1 MKKDSVTKQTTFT
14 MNKIQNHIN
23 NLPIDER
30 YEFVKDYND
39 LQSELK
45 SMQLTDLYHNQSHEY
60 RVALEREVQHTKRI
74 FGKPLR
80 DDVRRVLLSALKDIQ
95 IPAIDTSKY
104 DAGEVMRTP
113 KPNFHL
119 IMREVVNNI

>member
-60 RVALEREVQHTKRI
+60 RVALEREVAHVRRI
-74 FGKPLR
+74 FGEPLR
-80 DDVRRVLLSALKDIQ
+80 EDVRRVLLSALKEIS
-95 IPAIDTSKY
+95 IPAIDTSGY

>member
-45 SMQLTDLYHNQSHEY
+45 SMQLTDLYHNQAHKY
-60 RVALEREVQHTKRI
+60 RVALEREVAHVRRI
-74 FGKPLR
+74 FGEPLR
-80 DDVRRVLLSALKDIQ
+80 EDVRRVLLSALKEIL
-95 IPAIDTSKY
+95 IPTIDTSKY

-113 KPNFHL
+113 KPNWIL
-119 IMREVVNNI
+119 IRRQVMESI

>member
-45 SMQLTDLYHNQSHEY
+45 SMQLTDLYHNQAHEY
-60 RVALEREVQHTKRI
+60 RVALEREIAHVRRI
-74 FGKPLR
+74 FGEPLR
-80 DDVRRVLLSALKDIQ
+80 EDVRRVLLSALKEIL
-95 IPAIDTSKY
+95 IPTIDTSKY

-113 KPNFHL
+113 KPNFIL
-119 IMREVVNNI
+119 ILRNVVSQI

>member
-60 RVALEREVQHTKRI
+60 RVALEREIWHVRRI
-74 FGKPLR
+74 FGEPLR
-80 DDVRRVLLSALKDIQ
+80 EDVRRVLLSALKEIL
-95 IPAIDTSKY
+95 IPTIDTSKY
-104 DAGEVMRTP
+104 DAMEVMRTP
-113 KPNFHL
+113 KPNFIL
-119 IMREVVNNI
+119 ILRNVVSQI

>member
-45 SMQLTDLYHNQSHEY
+45 SMQLTDLYHNQAHEY
-60 RVALEREVQHTKRI
+60 RVALEREVQHTYRI
-74 FGKPLR
+74 FGQPLR
-80 DDVRRVLLSALKDIQ
+80 DDVRRVLLSALKEIL
-95 IPAIDTSKY
+95 IPTIDTSKY

-113 KPNFHL
+113 KPNWQL
-119 IMREVVNNI
+119 IRRTVMESI

>member
-45 SMQLTDLYHNQSHEY
+45 SMQLTDLYHNQAHEY
-60 RVALEREVQHTKRI
+60 RVALEREVAHVRRI
-74 FGKPLR
+74 FGEPLR
-80 DDVRRVLLSALKDIQ
+80 DNVRRVLLSALKDIQ

-113 KPNFHL
+113 KPNFIL
-119 IMREVVNNI
+119 ILRNVVSQI